1 MVLATLYIMWCSAK
15 NRMRRRLRRLREP
28 RYLIG
33 AIVGAAYLFFALYGR
48 TRPRARRLPES
59 GQSPGARQ
67 AQSVIASFAVAAP
80 SLGGLALLVAAAVSW
95 LMPFGSGLLEFT
107 QAETAFL
114 FPAPVARRQ
123 LLFYRLMRSQW
134 AVFFGALVMSLAYP
148 IATIPARLR
157 GLIAIWLILMTA
169 HVFFTGV
176 TLSRP
181 QVRRHAATSQPLARF
196 MMIAIFA
203 ALSVVLVSVGRH
215 IWNQPILT
223 LTDAY
228 HVVSTVASTGAA
240 HLVLIPFIALVRP
253 LFATGWLEFLKTIPG
268 AILVYAVVIAWVL
281 RADEA
286 FGAMTEELTDAQANR
301 PSNKHTA
308 YQVRNVGWN
317 LALTGRSETPFV
329 WKGALQTFRIVDRR
343 VLIRVGVMIGWLTMV
358 VALFGRA
365 RGLAQAIGLMA
376 TFAAVFAS
384 VIGPQILRVDL
395 RQDLQHL
402 EVLKT
407 WPVRAAAVV
416 RGEMLWPAAVITTLA
431 WVFGAVGIFLS
442 AATFSSTALSLRIAG
457 GLAGMILAPAFII
470 AQFTIHNTAALLF
483 PAWVPLGMG
492 RPRGVDAMGQ
502 RLFMLGATWFM
513 LILMVAPG
521 VIAGGI
527 LSFAFRRWVGWWILI
542 PAAAICTSI
551 VGVEVLMATEA
562 LGPAYER
569 LDLTSVE
576 RGD

>member
-1 MVLATLYIMWCSAK
+1 MVSATLYIMWCGAK

-33 AIVGAAYLFFALYGR
+33 AIVGVAYLFFAFYGR
-48 TRPRARRLPES
+48 TRSRRPTMSVRSGPARRAES
-59 GQSPGARQ
+59 L
-67 AQSVIASFAVAAP
+67 IASFAATAP
-80 SLGGLALLVAAAVSW
+80 ALGGLALLAAAAVSW

-107 QAETAFL
+107 PAETAFL
-114 FPAPVARRQ
+114 FPAPVARRH

-157 GLIAIWLILMTA
+157 GLLALWLILMTA

-176 TLSRP
+176 TITRPHVGRGGANGQQLSRF
-181 QVRRHAATSQPLARF
+181 VMLAV
-196 MMIAIFA
+196 FA
-203 ALSVVLVSVGRH
+203 ALAVVLAAVGRH
-215 IWNQPILT
+215 IWDQPILT
-223 LTDAY
+223 LSDAY
-228 HVVSTVASTGAA
+228 HVVSAVVSTGSA

-253 LFATGWLEFLKTIPG
+253 LFADGWLEFLTAIPG
-268 AILVYAVVIAWVL
+268 AIVIYAGTIAWVL
-281 RADEA
+281 HADEA
-286 FGAMTEELTDAQANR
+286 FSAMTDQLTEARANR
-301 PSNKHTA
+301 PTSKRTI
-308 YQVRNVGWN
+308 YQVRNAGWR
-317 LALTGRSETPFV
+317 LALTGRPETPFV
-329 WKGALQTFRIVDRR
+329 WKGAQQTFRLVDRR
-343 VLIRVGVMIGWLTMV
+343 VLLRIGVMIGWLTTV
-358 VALFGRA
+358 VAVFGRA
-365 RGLAQAIGLMA
+365 RGLAQAIGLLA

-384 VIGPQILRVDL
+384 VIGPQVLRVDL

-407 WPVRAAAVV
+407 WPVRPAAVI
-416 RGEMLWPAAVITTLA
+416 RGEMLWPATVITTLTWA
-431 WVFGAVGIFLS
+431 FGVVGIVLS
-442 AATFSSTALSLRIAG
+442 ATTFSTFTMSLRIAG
-457 GLAGMILAPAFII
+457 GVAGLIVAPAII
-470 AQFTIHNTAALLF
+470 AAQFTIHNTAALLF
-483 PAWVPLGMG
+483 PAWVPLGTG

-513 LILMVAPG
+513 LILVVAPG
-521 VIAGGI
+521 VITGAI
-527 LSFAFRRWVGWWILI
+527 LSFAFRRFVGWWILI

-551 VGVEVLMATEA
+551 IALEVLMATEA

>member
-15 NRMRRRLRRLREP
+15 NRMRRRLSRLREP

-33 AIVGAAYLFFALYGR
+33 AIIGGLYLFVALYGR
-48 TRPRARRLPES
+48 TRPRRPPANV
-59 GQSPGARQ
+59 GVSPGGRQ
-67 AQSVIASFAVAAP
+67 AQRVIASFTAAAP

-95 LMPFGSGLLEFT
+95 FMPFGSGLLEFT
-107 QAETAFL
+107 PAETAFL
-114 FPAPVARRQ
+114 FTAPVARRH

-148 IATIPARLR
+148 IASIPARIR
-157 GLIAIWLILMTA
+157 GLIAVWLILMTA

-181 QVRRHAATSQPLARF
+181 QVARGSPNSRGLARGMMTALFAPLA
-196 MMIAIFA
+196 
-203 ALSVVLVSVGRH
+203 VVLVSIGRH
-215 IWNQPILT
+215 LWAQPILT
-223 LTDAY
+223 VRDAY
-228 HVVSTVASTGAA
+228 QVVSAVATTGLP
-240 HLVLIPFIALVRP
+240 HLVLLPFIALVRP
-253 LFATGWLEFLKTIPG
+253 LFAGGWFDFFKTIP
-268 AILVYAVVIAWVL
+268 AALLIYAGVIAWVL

-286 FGAMTEELTDAQANR
+286 FGAMTEELTESQVNR
-301 PSNKHTA
+301 PTRKSPA
-308 YQVRNVGWN
+308 YQVRNVGWD
-317 LALTGRSETPFV
+317 LALTGRPETPFV

-343 VLIRVGVMIGWLTMV
+343 VLIRIGVMIAWLTMV

-365 RGLAQAIGLMA
+365 RGLAEAIGLLA
-376 TFAAVFAS
+376 TLGAVFAGI
-384 VIGPQILRVDL
+384 IGPQVLRVDL

-407 WPVRAAAVV
+407 WPVRPAAVV
-416 RGEMLWPAAVITTLA
+416 RGEMLWPATVITALT
-431 WVFGAVGIFLS
+431 WVLGAVGIVLS
-442 AATFSSTALSLRIAG
+442 AATFSTTTLSLRIAG
-457 GLAGMILAPAFII
+457 GLAGMILAPGLVI
-470 AQFTIHNTAALLF
+470 AQFTIHNAAALLF

-502 RLFMLGATWFM
+502 RVFMLGATWLM
-513 LILMVAPG
+513 LVFVLAPG
-521 VIAGGI
+521 VIVGGI
-527 LSFAFRRWVGWWILI
+527 IAFAFRRLVGWWILI
-542 PAAAICTSI
+542 PAALVCAAI
-551 VGVEVLMATEA
+551 VAVEVLMATEA

>member
-1 MVLATLYIMWCSAK
+1 MVLATLYIMWCTAR

-33 AIVGAAYLFFALYGR
+33 AIIGGLYLFFALYGR
-48 TRPRARRLPES
+48 TRPRRPPPNVSA
-59 GQSPGARQ
+59 SPGARQ
-67 AQSVIASFAVAAP
+67 AQRVIASFTAAAP

-95 LMPFGSGLLEFT
+95 FMPFGSGLLEFT
-107 QAETAFL
+107 PAETAFL
-114 FPAPVARRQ
+114 FTAPVARRH

-148 IATIPARLR
+148 IATIPARIR
-157 GLIAIWLILMTA
+157 GLIAVWLILMTA

-181 QVRRHAATSQPLARF
+181 QVTRRAAHSRSLARG
-196 MMIAIFA
+196 MMTALFA
-203 ALSVVLVSVGRH
+203 ALAVVLVSIGRH
-215 IWNQPILT
+215 LWDRPILT
-223 LTDAY
+223 LSDAY
-228 HVVSTVASTGAA
+228 QVVSTVATTGAA
-240 HLVLIPFIALVRP
+240 HLVLLPFITLVRP
-253 LFATGWLEFLKTIPG
+253 LFAGGWLEFLQTIPG
-268 AILVYAVVIAWVL
+268 AMLIYAGVIAWVL

-286 FGAMTEELTDAQANR
+286 FGAMTEELTESQANR
-301 PSNKHTA
+301 PARKRPA
-308 YQVRNVGWN
+308 YQVRSVGWD
-317 LALTGRSETPFV
+317 LALTGRPETPFV

-343 VLIRVGVMIGWLTMV
+343 VLVRVGVMIGWLTMV

-365 RGLAQAIGLMA
+365 RGLAEAIGLLA
-376 TFAAVFAS
+376 TFAAIFAT

-416 RGEMLWPAAVITTLA
+416 RGEMLWPASVITVLT

-442 AATFSSTALSLRIAG
+442 AATFSTTTLSLRIAG
-457 GLAGMILAPAFII
+457 GLAGMILAPALVI

-502 RLFMLGATWFM
+502 RVFMLGATWIM
-513 LILMVAPG
+513 LVFAVAPG
-521 VIAGGI
+521 VIVGGI
-527 LSFAFRRWVGWWILI
+527 ISFAFRRLVGWWILI
-542 PAAAICTSI
+542 PAAAICSAI

>member
-1 MVLATLYIMWCSAK
+1 MVLATLYIMWCTAK

-33 AIVGAAYLFFALYGR
+33 AIVGGLYLFFAVYGR
-48 TRPRARRLPES
+48 TRPRRPPPDVSA
-59 GQSPGARQ
+59 SPGARR
-67 AQSVIASFAVAAP
+67 AQRVIASFAAAAP

-95 LMPFGSGLLEFT
+95 FMPFGSGLLEFT
-107 QAETAFL
+107 PAETEFL
-114 FPAPVARRQ
+114 FTAPVARRH

-148 IATIPARLR
+148 IATVPARIR
-157 GLIAIWLILMTA
+157 GLIAIWLLLMTA

-181 QVRRHAATSQPLARF
+181 QVARGSANSRNLARG
-196 MMIAIFA
+196 MMA
-203 ALSVVLVSVGRH
+203 ALFTALAVVLVSIGRH
-215 IWNQPILT
+215 LWDRPILT
-223 LTDAY
+223 LSDAY
-228 HVVSTVASTGAA
+228 QVVSTVATTGAA
-240 HLVLIPFIALVRP
+240 HLVLLPFIALVRP
-253 LFATGWLEFLKTIPG
+253 LFAGGWLEFLQTIPG
-268 AILVYAVVIAWVL
+268 AILIYAGVIVWVL

-286 FGAMTEELTDAQANR
+286 FGAMTEELTESQVNR
-301 PSNKHTA
+301 PARKRPA
-308 YQVRNVGWN
+308 YQVRSLGWD
-317 LALTGRSETPFV
+317 LALTGRTETPFV
-329 WKGALQTFRIVDRR
+329 WKSALQTFRIVDRR
-343 VLIRVGVMIGWLTMV
+343 VLIRVGVMIAWLTMV

-365 RGLAQAIGLMA
+365 RGLAEAIGLLA

-384 VIGPQILRVDL
+384 VIGPQIFRVDL

-402 EVLKT
+402 DVLKT

-416 RGEMLWPAAVITTLA
+416 RGEMLWPATVVTILT
-431 WVFGAVGIFLS
+431 WVFGAVSVFLS
-442 AATFSSTALSLRIAG
+442 AATFSTTPLSLRIAG
-457 GLAGMILAPAFII
+457 GLAGMILAPALVI
-470 AQFTIHNTAALLF
+470 AQFTIHNTGALLF

-502 RLFMLGATWFM
+502 RLFMLGATWIM
-513 LILMVAPG
+513 LVFVVAPG
-521 VIAGGI
+521 LIAGGI
-527 LSFAFRRWVGWWILI
+527 IWFAFRRFAGWWILI
-542 PAAAICTSI
+542 PAAAVCSAI

>member
-1 MVLATLYIMWCSAK
+1 MVLATIYIMWCSAK

-33 AIVGAAYLFFALYGR
+33 AIVGVAYLFFAVYGR
-48 TRPRARRLPES
+48 TRPRRTGSPPNSPAARRATGL
-59 GQSPGARQ
+59 
-67 AQSVIASFAVAAP
+67 IATFATTAP
-80 SLGGLALLVAAAVSW
+80 ALGGFALLLAAAISW

-107 QAETAFL
+107 QAETAIL
-114 FPAPVARRQ
+114 FPAPVARRH

-148 IATIPARLR
+148 IASIPARIR
-157 GLIAIWLILMTA
+157 GLLAVWLILMTS
-169 HVFFTGV
+169 HVFFTGI

-181 QVRRHAATSQPLARF
+181 QIRRGTASNAPVARVV
-196 MMIAIFA
+196 MLAIFA
-203 ALSVVLVSVGRH
+203 ALAVVLASVGQHLWAR
-215 IWNQPILT
+215 PILT
-223 LTDAY
+223 LGDAY
-228 HVVSTVASTGAA
+228 RVVSTVVSSGAA

-253 LFATGWLEFLKTIPG
+253 LFADSWLAFLKTIPA
-268 AILVYAVVIAWVL
+268 AIAIYAVTIAWVL

-286 FGAMTEELTDAQANR
+286 FGAMTEEMTEAQADR
-301 PSNKHTA
+301 PTRKRTR
-308 YQVRNVGWN
+308 YQVRAMGWT
-317 LALTGRSETPFV
+317 LALTGRPETPFM

-343 VLIRVGVMIGWLTMV
+343 LLIRVGVMIGWLTMV

-365 RGLAQAIGLMA
+365 RGLAQALGLLA

-384 VIGPQILRVDL
+384 VIGPQVLRVDL

-416 RGEMLWPAAVITTLA
+416 RGEMLWPAAVITTLT
-431 WVFGAVGIFLS
+431 WVFGVVGIVLS
-442 AATFSSTALSLRIAG
+442 AATFSTTALSLRIAG
-457 GLAGMILAPAFII
+457 GLAGLILAPALIV

-502 RLFMLGATWFM
+502 RLFMLGATWIM
-513 LILMVAPG
+513 LVLVVAPG
-521 VIAGGI
+521 AIAGGI

-542 PAAAICTSI
+542 PAAAVCTSI
-551 VGVEVLMATEA
+551 IAVEVLMATEA

-576 RGD
+576 RGE

>member
-1 MVLATLYIMWCSAK
+1 MVLATLYIMWCTAK

-33 AIVGAAYLFFALYGR
+33 AVIGGLYLFFALYGR
-48 TRPRARRLPES
+48 TRPRRPPPNISA
-59 GQSPGARQ
+59 SPGARQ
-67 AQSVIASFAVAAP
+67 AQRVIASFTAAAP

-95 LMPFGSGLLEFT
+95 FMPFGSGLLEFT
-107 QAETAFL
+107 PAETEFL
-114 FPAPVARRQ
+114 FTAPVARRH

-148 IATIPARLR
+148 IASIPARIR
-157 GLIAIWLILMTA
+157 GLIAVWLILMTA

-181 QVRRHAATSQPLARF
+181 QVARAPKRRGLARA
-196 MMIAIFA
+196 MMTVLLA
-203 ALSVVLVSVGRH
+203 ALAVVLVSIGRH
-215 IWNQPILT
+215 LWEQPILT
-223 LTDAY
+223 LSDAY
-228 HVVSTVASTGAA
+228 QVVSTVATTGPA
-240 HLVLIPFIALVRP
+240 HLVLLPFIALVRP
-253 LFATGWLEFLKTIPG
+253 LFAGGWLEFLRTMPG
-268 AILVYAVVIAWVL
+268 AILIYAGVIAWVL

-286 FGAMTEELTDAQANR
+286 FGAMTEELTESQTNR
-301 PSNKHTA
+301 PARKRPS
-308 YQVRNVGWN
+308 YQVRSLGWD
-317 LALTGRSETPFV
+317 LALTGRPETPFV
-329 WKGALQTFRIVDRR
+329 WKGALQTFRVVDRR

-358 VALFGRA
+358 VALVGRA
-365 RGLAQAIGLMA
+365 RGLAEAIGLLA
-376 TFAAVFAS
+376 TVAAIFAT

-416 RGEMLWPAAVITTLA
+416 RGEMLWPATVITVLA
-431 WVFGAVGIFLS
+431 WVCGAVGLVLS
-442 AATFSSTALSLRIAG
+442 AATFSTTTLSLRIAG
-457 GLAGMILAPAFII
+457 GLAGMILAPALVI

-502 RLFMLGATWFM
+502 RVFMLGATWLM
-513 LILMVAPG
+513 LVLVLAPG
-521 VIAGGI
+521 VIIGGI
-527 LSFAFRRWVGWWILI
+527 IWFAFRRLVGWWILI
-542 PAAAICTSI
+542 PAALICASI

>member
-1 MVLATLYIMWCSAK
+1 MVLATLYIMWCTAR

-33 AIVGAAYLFFALYGR
+33 AIVGGLYLFFALYGR
-48 TRPRARRLPES
+48 TRPRRPRSDVTP
-59 GQSPGARQ
+59 SPGARQ
-67 AQSVIASFAVAAP
+67 AQRVIASFTAVAP

-107 QAETAFL
+107 QAETEFL
-114 FPAPVARRQ
+114 FPAPVARRH

-134 AVFFGALVMSLAYP
+134 AVFFGALIMSLAYP
-148 IATIPARLR
+148 IATIPARIR
-157 GLIAIWLILMTA
+157 GLIAVWLILMTA

-181 QVRRHAATSQPLARF
+181 QIAGGTANSRRLARG
-196 MMIAIFA
+196 MMMVLFTA
-203 ALSVVLVSVGRH
+203 AAVVLLSIGRH
-215 IWNQPILT
+215 LWEEPILT
-223 LTDAY
+223 LSDAY
-228 HVVSTVASTGAA
+228 RVVSTVTTTGAA
-240 HLVLIPFIALVRP
+240 HLVLLPFIALVRP

-268 AILVYAVVIAWVL
+268 AILIYAAVIAWVL

-286 FGAMTEELTDAQANR
+286 FGAMTEELTESQVNR
-301 PSNKHTA
+301 PTRKGPT
-308 YQVRNVGWN
+308 YQVRRVGWD
-317 LALTGRSETPFV
+317 LALTGRPETPFV

-343 VLIRVGVMIGWLTMV
+343 VLIRVAVMIAWLTMV

-365 RGLAQAIGLMA
+365 RGLAEAIGLLA
-376 TFAAVFAS
+376 TFAAIFAS
-384 VIGPQILRVDL
+384 VIGPQIFRVDL

-416 RGEMLWPAAVITTLA
+416 RGEMLWPATVITVLT

-442 AATFSSTALSLRIAG
+442 AATFSTTTLSLRIAG
-457 GLAGMILAPAFII
+457 GLAGMILAPALVI

-502 RLFMLGATWFM
+502 RVFMLGATWLM
-513 LILMVAPG
+513 LVFMVAPG
-521 VIAGGI
+521 AIVGGI
-527 LSFAFRRWVGWWILI
+527 IWFAFRRLVGWWILI
-542 PAAAICTSI
+542 PAASICSAI
-551 VGVEVLMATEA
+551 VGAEVLTATEA
-562 LGPAYER
+562 LGAAYER

>member
-33 AIVGAAYLFFALYGR
+33 AVVGAGYLFFAVYGR
-48 TRPRARRLPES
+48 TRPRRRPPVS
-59 GQSPGARQ
+59 GQSPDARA
-67 AQSVIASFAVAAP
+67 AQSAIASLAVAAP
-80 SLGGLALLVAAAVSW
+80 ALGGLALLVAAAVSW
-95 LMPFGSGLLEFT
+95 VMPFGSGLLEFT
-107 QAETAFL
+107 PAETEFL
-114 FPAPVARRQ
+114 FTAPVARRH

-148 IATIPARLR
+148 IATIPARVR
-157 GLIAIWLILMTA
+157 GLLAVWLILMTA

-181 QVRRHAATSQPLARF
+181 QITRGSGDSQKLARW
-196 MMIAIFA
+196 MMLAVFG
-203 ALSVVLVSVGRH
+203 ALGVVLVSVGRH
-215 IWNQPILT
+215 LWEQPILT

-228 HVVSTVASTGAA
+228 HVVSTVAASGTA
-240 HLVLIPFIALVRP
+240 HLVLLPFIALVRP
-253 LFATGWLEFLKTIPG
+253 LFADGWVEFLKTIPAALLIYVG
-268 AILVYAVVIAWVL
+268 AIAWVL

-286 FGAMTEELTDAQANR
+286 FGAMTDQLTDARADR
-301 PSNKHTA
+301 PTGKRAA
-308 YQVRNVGWN
+308 YRVGSLGWT
-317 LALTGRSETPFV
+317 LALTGRPETPFL
-329 WKGALQTFRIVDRR
+329 WKSAQQTFRIVDRR
-343 VLIRVGVMIGWLTMV
+343 VLIRVGAMIAWLTIV
-358 VALFGRA
+358 VSLLGRA
-365 RGLAQAIGLMA
+365 RGLGQAVGLLA
-376 TFAAVFAS
+376 TFAAIFAS
-384 VIGPQILRVDL
+384 VIGPQVFRVDL

-416 RGEMLWPAAVITTLA
+416 RGEMLWPATVITVLA

-442 AATFSSTALSLRIAG
+442 AATFSSTTLSLRLAG
-457 GLAGMILAPAFII
+457 GLAGMILAPAII
-470 AQFTIHNTAALLF
+470 CAQFTIHNTTALLF

-502 RLFMLGATWFM
+502 RLFMLGATWLM
-513 LILMVAPG
+513 LIVVVLPG
-521 VIAGGI
+521 ALAGGI
-527 LSFAFRRWVGWWILI
+527 VWFAFRRLVGWWILI
-542 PAAAICTSI
+542 PAAIVCTSI
-551 VGVEVLMATEA
+551 VGVEVLMATEM

-576 RGD
+576 RGE